1 MTERTILI
9 AAADDTISVHLA
21 AHLDADGHTV
31 HLAASAEATVAK
43 LTTRAIDLMVLA
55 ELELPAQH
63 LGCLRRLRT
72 GRLHVRVHPAQPVV
86 TLGAADRL
94 ALLHAYEAGSDHHL
108 ASDTDYL
115 VVRAVIA
122 TITRRT
128 ADEQTDRHFHVGA
141 LHIDTVARTVDYD
154 GQPIRLSALQYALLC
169 RLASDPSQVFTGVK
183 SSAASG
189 TPGPTAQAARWT
201 TTPATCAGACAFRS
215 TRRDPQRVG
224 RRLPPRPR
232 GLTRWPRGRHRPA
245 PAAAPRSRGR

>member
-9 AAADDTISVHLA
+9 AAANDTISAHLA

-31 HLAASAEATVAK
+31 HLAANVEATVAK
-43 LTTRAIDLMVLA
+43 LTTRAIDLMLLA

-63 LGCLRRLRT
+63 LALLRRLRT

-154 GQPIRLSALQYALLC
+154 GQPIRLSAMQYALLC
-169 RLASDPSQVFTGVK
+169 RLASDPSRVFTKDELIRSIWNTGPDG
-183 SSAASG
+183 ASR
-189 TPGPTAQAARWT
+189 ALDNHACHLRRRLRD
-201 TTPATCAGACAFRS
+201 AGAPGAIHNVWG
-215 TRRDPQRVG
+215 VG
-224 RRLPPRPR
+224 YRLGPED
-232 GLTRWPRGRHRPA
+232 
-245 PAAAPRSRGR
+245 